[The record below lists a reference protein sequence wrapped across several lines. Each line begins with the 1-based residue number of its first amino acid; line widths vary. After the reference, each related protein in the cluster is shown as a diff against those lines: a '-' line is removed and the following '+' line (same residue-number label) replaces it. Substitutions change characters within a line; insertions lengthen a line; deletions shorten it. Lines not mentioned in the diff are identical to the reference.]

1 MKLRVIYD
9 DRKAVSNEI
18 AAFVSVGEYG
28 SIVFRQKALRSRV
41 QALCH
46 ARAWE
51 FSHVSDQLTLA
62 EVRRGVAH
70 ERGCRVLWLPA
81 SLAPLDDDSTAN
93 QMERMLLVDGA
104 CVGTGLGTG
113 VAPGSGLSAFGGGS
127 VDLFDQAARGEPI
140 AAPDCFVDV
149 APAFVDVADLTNLVD
164 YLSGA
169 LGARHFNTVKRS
181 AGNIV
186 KFSRNKAKIK
196 AEHDYFHLL
205 PPAMKRWL
213 VMPFDYSET
222 ELGAS
227 YTMERL
233 MLLDMGQQWINGGMR
248 AEEFRRFL
256 QDIFRFIDERPRR
269 KLEKGRARAN
279 FDALYRT
286 KVSERLKELQGLE
299 IAGFINDMVK
309 SATGW
314 PGLAA
319 VFERYHA
326 LVDRVADAIPDYE
339 CIAHGDA
346 CFSNILYD
354 RRTRMLKLID
364 PKGAVTQDELYADPM
379 YDVAKLSHSILGGY
393 DFITNGLYDITLGA
407 DLRLHLHTPEAMYS
421 DYARLFIDELC
432 ARGLDPRAVRLF
444 EASLFLSMLPLHRDR
459 PRNVLAFVLVAIDI
473 LREVE
478 NHSHE

>member
-1 MKLRVIYD
+1 MRLQVVYD

-41 QALCH
+41 QAICS
-46 ARAWE
+46 ARSWE
-51 FSHVSDQLTLA
+51 FSHVSDAAALA
-62 EVRRGVAH
+62 ETRRSVGR

-81 SLAPLDDDSTAN
+81 SLAPLDEHAAAS
-93 QMERMLLVDGA
+93 QMERMLLVDGSCA
-104 CVGTGLGTG
+104 GAG
-113 VAPGSGLSAFGGGS
+113 VPQSCAVSAFCGES
-127 VDLFDQAARGEPI
+127 MELFDQAAHGEPI

-186 KFSRNKAKIK
+186 KFSHNKAKIR

-213 VMPFDYSET
+213 VMPFEYSET

-248 AEEFRRFL
+248 IEEFRRFL
-256 QDIFRFIDERPRR
+256 QDIFRFIDERPKRALD
-269 KLEKGRARAN
+269 KSRARAN

-286 KVSERLKELQGLE
+286 KVSERLRELQGME
-299 IAGFINDMVK
+299 ISGFIDDMVR

-314 PGLAA
+314 PSLAA
-319 VFERYHA
+319 VYERYHA
-326 LVDRVADAIPDYE
+326 LLDRIADDIPDYE
-339 CIAHGDA
+339 CMAHGDA

-364 PKGAVTQDELYADPM
+364 PKGAATEDDLYADPM

-393 DFITNGLYDITLGA
+393 DFVTNGLYDITLGA
-407 DLRLHLHTPEAMYS
+407 DLRLHLHTPEAMYP

-432 ARGLDPRAVRLF
+432 ARGFDPRVVRLM

-478 NHSHE
+478 SNTHD

>member
-9 DRKAVSNEI
+9 DRKTVSNEI

-41 QALCH
+41 QSLCA
-46 ARAWE
+46 ARSWE
-51 FSHVSDQLTLA
+51 FAHVSDPATLA
-62 EVRRGVAH
+62 EARRGVAH
-70 ERGCRVLWLPA
+70 DRASRVLWLPA
-81 SLAPLDDDSTAN
+81 SLAPLDDDGTAG

-104 CVGTGLGTG
+104 CVGTGL
-113 VAPGSGLSAFGGGS
+113 AQWSGLSAFGGGS
-127 VDLFDQAARGEPI
+127 TELFDQAARGEPI

-186 KFSRNKAKIK
+186 KFSRNKAKIR

-205 PPAMKRWL
+205 PPSMKRWL
-213 VMPFDYSET
+213 VMPFEYSES

-248 AEEFRRFL
+248 TEEFRRFL
-256 QDIFRFIDERPRR
+256 QDIFRFIDERPKRR
-269 KLEKGRARAN
+269 LDRSRARAN

-286 KVSERLKELQGLE
+286 KVGERLRELQGLE
-299 IAGFINDMVK
+299 IVGFIDDMVK

-314 PGLAA
+314 PSLAA

-326 LVDRVADAIPDYE
+326 LVDRIAGDIPDYE

-364 PKGAVTQDELYADPM
+364 PKGALAADELYADPM
-379 YDVAKLSHSILGGY
+379 YDIAKLSHSILGGY

-407 DLRLHLHTPEAMYS
+407 DLHLHLHTPEAMYA

-459 PRNVLAFVLVAIDI
+459 PRNMLAFVLVAIDI

-478 NHSHE
+478 SQTHE